1 MISSLFITFH
11 HFSSLLFF
19 SCIFLLF
26 EKKSNTGNQ
35 KKRSLAWTSAL
46 PFFFGNYSQNIPF
59 SRSFSS
65 FQFYLHLLG
74 WVLYLSFSL
83 VGVNPQC
90 SMLSEIGRQI
100 GREIDR
106 QILIIFMYMFNYG
119 RVVFFPSYCYFPTQ
133 SNSHVF
139 CRKRLLFL

>member
-1 MISSLFITFH
+1 MISSLFITFV
-11 HFSSLLFF
+11 F
-19 SCIFLLF
+19 SCVFLLF
-26 EKKSNTGNQ
+26 EKKATQ
-35 KKRSLAWTSAL
+35 ETRKREVLHGQVPYL
-46 PFFFGNYSQNIPF
+46 FFWVNYSQNIPF